1 MSNFDFLKQTGIFRS
16 FADASIEAENRNRLR

>member
-16 FADASIEAENRNRLR
+16 FADASIEAENGIGEH